1 MAPKGTSWRPKIFI
15 KIKIR
20 FLLRYFHTY
29 SSIFVVPSPLAR
41 RPPPPRP
48 SYADKVRGTPPVAD
62 AKFHEPSGSKKNP
75 PEFPKITS
83 FTQKSAA
90 PVAGGVASKEKSSEK
105 KKPAAPVAGSGVA
118 SKEKSSQKNKR
129 EVVDWFSHPSHP
141 PNKKEKKIR
150 EKLGLQAEMA
160 LSQAS
165 LTSAATTFSLLQA
178 AVTRAKEEIEIRDDK
193 IELLENSS
201 GFLTKY
207 VPPSLDDER
216 VYLGEKSPSSEFKT
230 KHLQLH
236 YLNILP
242 QHLRSKDEEDKIDD
256 IMIFFNKQKEA
267 GNVEGGPCGL
277 NKMWIL
283 PVKKNSTFIH
293 QIKSHNM
300 EFSEYKD
307 IKCKGE
313 SPSMKEGATALLR
326 GRVQAYGK
334 KREDNTFFGDDE
346 YLINVSK
353 DVCKHSF
360 GVLLNSNAA
369 MWITSSGVCIYAYK
383 NERDS
388 LMLFTSGTQSRSKGY
403 ADCQISRTIVQ
414 CDANHTQHC
423 MIHRLMMMANTPI
436 FDPKQWIL
444 WEVDHIDQNSKNND
458 LLNLRWVLQ
467 LTNKAN
473 YHGTKGFTKTRA

>member
-1 MAPKGTSWRPKIFI
+1 
-15 KIKIR
+15 
-20 FLLRYFHTY
+20 
-29 SSIFVVPSPLAR
+29 LAR

-105 KKPAAPVAGSGVA
+105 KKPAAPVAAKKTSFTQKSATPVAGGVASKEKSSEKKKPATPVAAKKTSFTQKSAAPVTALTAAPVAGGGVA

-207 VPPSLDDER
+207 VP
-216 VYLGEKSPSSEFKT
+216 
-230 KHLQLH
+230 
-236 YLNILP
+236 
-242 QHLRSKDEEDKIDD
+242 
-256 IMIFFNKQKEA
+256 
-267 GNVEGGPCGL
+267 
-277 NKMWIL
+277 
-283 PVKKNSTFIH
+283 
-293 QIKSHNM
+293 
-300 EFSEYKD
+300 
-307 IKCKGE
+307 
-313 SPSMKEGATALLR
+313 
-326 GRVQAYGK
+326 
-334 KREDNTFFGDDE
+334 
-346 YLINVSK
+346 
-353 DVCKHSF
+353 
-360 GVLLNSNAA
+360 
-369 MWITSSGVCIYAYK
+369 
-383 NERDS
+383 
-388 LMLFTSGTQSRSKGY
+388 
-403 ADCQISRTIVQ
+403 
-414 CDANHTQHC
+414 
-423 MIHRLMMMANTPI
+423 MA
-436 FDPKQWIL
+436 
-444 WEVDHIDQNSKNND
+444 
-458 LLNLRWVLQ
+458 
-467 LTNKAN
+467 
-473 YHGTKGFTKTRA
+473 